1 MILILLVSAREI
13 SVAERQ
19 LTSQLVPST
28 VQHSGSVGAPFTEDR
43 TLQVHARSN
52 DARLV
57 WFAQTRA
64 SAVTF
69 PDRHHCTVEEEPEAI
84 G

>member
-1 MILILLVSAREI
+1 MTLILLVSVREI

-28 VQHSGSVGAPFTEDR
+28 AQQSGSVGAPFTEDR
-43 TLQVHARSN
+43 TLQVHAGSKHVRI
-52 DARLV
+52 V

-64 SAVTF
+64 STLTI
-69 PDRHHCTVEEEPEAI
+69 DDLCSYLS
-84 G
+84 